1 MFQIMFRY
9 SVDIPE
15 LGKVTVKISMS
26 EVIEKR
32 LKQYFSTYYHLQPF
46 QNNDRHFPLIGTKS
60 ANRKWKL
67 SPEDYRK
74 MFLHEL
80 NDFIYQLKFIMYV
93 VDV

>member
-1 MFQIMFRY
+1 MFRY
-9 SVDIPE
+9 SVYITE
-15 LGKVTVKISMS
+15 LGKVTVKISMI

-32 LKQYFSTYYHLQPF
+32 LKQYFSTYYHLQSF
-46 QNNDRHFPLIGTKS
+46 QNTDRHFPLIGTKS

-80 NDFIYQLKFIMYV
+80 NYFIYQLKFTMYV
-93 VDV
+93 VNV

>member
-32 LKQYFSTYYHLQPF
+32 LKQYFSTNYYLQSF

-60 ANRKWKL
+60 VKQKWKI

-93 VDV
+93 VNI